1 LTPRQWLGAPRQRVD
16 GVWECSAGT
25 HQWITGAPINVDAL
39 LTAVCT
45 GATGRGRGY
54 TGADYMPGPQGKHLS
69 GPPEVVAC
77 GCLVH
82 PGPPAAM
89 RVENTSDGS
98 HSCNGLRQNGG
109 PVNFKWGG
117 GLAAPGDTHGG
128 HPSSTLQCCTCSHT
142 HQPLA
147 WGVVAWGRRGV
158 CSGRVPTRVRGQIN
172 IRIPVA
178 PVRCSSLS
186 PRAPPA
192 GQGMVHNSGG

>member
-1 LTPRQWLGAPRQRVD
+1 MTPRQWLGAPRQRVD

-25 HQWITGAPINVDAL
+25 HQWITGAPIIVDAL

-54 TGADYMPGPQGKHLS
+54 TGGADYMPGPQGTHLS

-98 HSCNGLRQNGG
+98 HSCNGLRQKGG

-128 HPSSTLQCCTCSHT
+128 HPSSTCSAALAATHT
-142 HQPLA
+142 SHLPGG
-147 WGVVAWGRRGV
+147 W
-158 CSGRVPTRVRGQIN
+158 
-172 IRIPVA
+172 
-178 PVRCSSLS
+178 S
-186 PRAPPA
+186 PGGAEACAPA
-192 GQGMVHNSGG
+192 GCLHVCVAK